1 MGVSSHLHFNRT
13 PHAATVAGG
22 DGGCTHSD
30 VCVMMG
36 LRVRQAATNQGTCVE
51 ASCLLYPALRW
62 CQVSS
67 QEKVSETELCRP
79 EGQVVHSQESRMGQG
94 EELHCPLSV
103 SHWELR
109 TCRVVWPWVFVPMHC
124 PLPGVGY
131 PWGGGVTLVI
141 NPIRQGNLQKAAWS
155 VAFGHQH
162 PQQCEEGVTQG
173 WRGHVD
179 RAP

>member
-1 MGVSSHLHFNRT
+1 MGVSSHLHFTRT

-51 ASCLLYPALRW
+51 ASGLLYPALRW

-79 EGQVVHSQESRMGQG
+79 EGQGVHSQESRMGQG
-94 EELHCPLSV
+94 EELHCPLM
-103 SHWELR
+103 EGQQKPQ
-109 TCRVVWPWVFVPMHC
+109 CA
-124 PLPGVGY
+124 PLGAPDLQSCLALGFCAHA
-131 PWGGGVTLVI
+131 L
-141 NPIRQGNLQKAAWS
+141 PITRCGLPLGRRCDL
-155 VAFGHQH
+155 GHQ
-162 PQQCEEGVTQG
+162 PYQTGQSPESGLVSCLWPPTSPAV
-173 WRGHVD
+173 
-179 RAP
+179 